1 MFQHKKRVEVV
12 LNYLCEN
19 YDPRWKIHIITHHY
33 ICSQK
38 KEKSGFVR
46 HLARKKI
53 GGFIIVGSLASLSW
67 FIRWFLLLFSCIFFD
82 WFFSLCYFME
92 SYEKSSSTFGATFAH
107 DLHIKNRI
115 WMNHN
120 LVRNSDLK
128 FSWITSSF
136 CSLLCHDFVQSE
148 TTSLNY
154 YDNNAKNKC
163 ENWKCALRWCLIF
176 N

>member
-1 MFQHKKRVEVV
+1 MRKLWSKMKNTHYHSSLYLLTKKR
-12 LNYLCEN
+12 
-19 YDPRWKIHIITHHY
+19 KIWFCTT
-33 ICSQK
+33 SGQK
-38 KEKSGFVR
+38 KKLGDS
-46 HLARKKI
+46 
-53 GGFIIVGSLASLSW
+53 SW

-92 SYEKSSSTFGATFAH
+92 SYKKSSSTFGATFAH